1 MATKFKNTI
10 TAPSANFDS
19 LTVNGVAVT
28 GGGGGGGG
36 SAGLPT
42 DATVSVDIY
51 PLVDTSDITVL
62 TITVAGN
69 FLSSVDASD
78 NTQNI
83 SVTKFDIVDE
93 TEAAALTRVNAVGD
107 TPAANEFLVHD
118 DILYYVTDETAPN
131 CIPSAA
137 AGASIYTDYNT
148 STPSAVDFSTVN
160 LTVSEGGDGTGA
172 HPILKAHLSSGPVKF
187 TEPGL
192 NLIDLDY
199 KSRLSTYYHEI
210 SYTVD
215 GDVDTIDVW
224 LNNNKTTKLFTKAF
238 TYNVDGDLTQILIT
252 DVVTGATLTKALVYD
267 VDGNLEKITRT
278 YA

>member
-10 TAPSANFDS
+10 TAPSADFNS

-28 GGGGGGGG
+28 GGGGGGGGG

-51 PLVDTSDITVL
+51 PLVDPTDITVL

-93 TEAAALTRVNAVGD
+93 TEAAALTRVNAAGD
-107 TPAANEFLVHD
+107 TPAANDFLVHD
-118 DILYYVTDETAPN
+118 DILYYVTDETDPASV
-131 CIPSAA
+131 PSSA
-137 AGASIYTDYNT
+137 AGATLYTYYNT
-148 STPSAVDFSTVN
+148 STPSVVNFSSVN
-160 LTVSEGGDGTGA
+160 LTVSEDGTNTGA
-172 HPILKAHLSSGPVKF
+172 ILKAHLPSGPVKF
-187 TEPGL
+187 SEPGL

-210 SYTVD
+210 SYTVG

-224 LNNNKTTKLFTKAF
+224 LNNTKTTKLFTKAF
-238 TYNVDGDLTQILIT
+238 TYNVGGDLTQILIT

-267 VDGNLEKITRT
+267 VNGNLETITRT

>member
-1 MATKFKNTI
+1 MATKFKNNI
-10 TAPSANFDS
+10 TAPAADFNS
-19 LTVNGVAVT
+19 LTVNGIAVT

-36 SAGLPT
+36 GAGSGLPT

-51 PLVDTSDITVL
+51 PIVDTTDITVL
-62 TITVAGN
+62 TITVSGN
-69 FLSSVDASD
+69 FLTSVDSTD

-83 SVTKFDIVDE
+83 SVTKFDVVDE
-93 TEAAALTRVNAVGD
+93 AEAAALTRVNSAGD

-118 DILYYVTDETAPN
+118 DVLYYVTDETEPA
-131 CIPSAA
+131 CVPSAA
-137 AGASIYTDYNT
+137 AGATLYTDYNY
-148 STPSAVDFSTVN
+148 STAQLVNFSTVN
-160 LTVSEGGDGTGA
+160 LTVSDDGSNTGA
-172 HPILKAHLSSGPVKF
+172 ILKAHLPSGPTKF
-187 TEPGL
+187 SEPGL

-224 LNNNKTTKLFTKAF
+224 LNNTKTTKLFTKAF
-238 TYNVDGDLTQILIT
+238 TYTNGDLTQILIT

>member
-1 MATKFKNTI
+1 MATKFKNNI
-10 TAPSANFDS
+10 TAPSASFDA

-28 GGGGGGGG
+28 GGGGGGGGG

-51 PLVDTSDITVL
+51 PLVDTTDITVL

-93 TEAAALTRVNAVGD
+93 TEAAALTRVLAASD
-107 TPAANEFLVHD
+107 TPAANDFLVHD
-118 DILYYVTDETAPN
+118 DILYYVTNESEPA

-137 AGASIYTDYNT
+137 AGATLYTDYNT
-148 STPSAVDFSTVN
+148 STPSVVNFSSVN
-160 LTVSEGGDGTGA
+160 LTDSEDGSNTA
-172 HPILKAHLSSGPVKF
+172 AILKAHLPSGPVKF

-210 SYTVD
+210 SYTVG

-224 LNNNKTTKLFTKAF
+224 LNNTKTTKLFTKAF
-238 TYNVDGDLTQILIT
+238 TYTNGDLTQILIT
-252 DVVTGATLTKALVYD
+252 DVVTGASLTKALVYD
-267 VDGNLEKITRT
+267 VNGNLEKITRT

>member
-1 MATKFKNTI
+1 MPNPDTNSIFYKIGQLTKQKI
-10 TAPSANFDS
+10 ASEVAN
-19 LTVNGVAVT
+19 AVT

-36 SAGLPT
+36 TAGLPT

-51 PLVDTSDITVL
+51 PLVDLTDITVL

-69 FLSSVDASD
+69 FLASVDASD

-83 SVTKFDIVDE
+83 SVIKFDIVDE
-93 TEAAALTRVNAVGD
+93 TEAAALTRVASAGD
-107 TPAANEFLVHD
+107 TPAANEFIVHD
-118 DILYYVTDETAPN
+118 DILYYVTDENEPN
-131 CIPSAA
+131 SIPSAA
-137 AGASIYTDYNT
+137 SGATLYTDYNH
-148 STPSAVDFSTVN
+148 STPQVVNFSSVN
-160 LTVSEGGDGTGA
+160 LTVSEEGSDTA
-172 HPILKAHLSSGPVKF
+172 AILKDHLPNGPTRF
-187 TEPGL
+187 SEPGT

-224 LNNNKTTKLFTKAF
+224 LNNTKTTKLFTKAF
-238 TYNVDGDLTQILIT
+238 TYTSGDLTQILIT
-252 DVVTGATLTKALVYD
+252 DVVTGATLTKQLVYN
-267 VDGNLEKITRT
+267 VDGNLKTVTRT

>member
-1 MATKFKNTI
+1 MATKFKNNI
-10 TAPSANFDS
+10 TAPSASFDA

-28 GGGGGGGG
+28 GGGGGGGGG

-51 PLVDTSDITVL
+51 PLVDTTDITVL

-93 TEAAALTRVNAVGD
+93 TEAAALTRVLAASD
-107 TPAANEFLVHD
+107 TPAANDFLVHD
-118 DILYYVTDETAPN
+118 DILYYVTNESEPA

-137 AGASIYTDYNT
+137 AGATLYTDYNT
-148 STPSAVDFSTVN
+148 STPSVVNFSSVN
-160 LTVSEGGDGTGA
+160 LTVSEDGSNTA
-172 HPILKAHLSSGPVKF
+172 AILKAHLPSGPVKF

-210 SYTVD
+210 SYTVG

-224 LNNNKTTKLFTKAF
+224 LNNTKTTKLFTKAF
-238 TYNVDGDLTQILIT
+238 TYTNGDLTQILIT
-252 DVVTGATLTKALVYD
+252 DVVTGATLTKALVYHAN
-267 VDGNLEKITRT
+267 GNLETITRT

>member
-1 MATKFKNTI
+1 MATKFKNNI
-10 TAPSANFDS
+10 SAPSANFNS

-36 SAGLPT
+36 GAGLPT

-51 PLVDTSDITVL
+51 PIIDTSDITVL

-93 TEAAALTRVNAVGD
+93 AEAAALTRVNAAGD
-107 TPAANEFLVHD
+107 TPAANDFLVHD
-118 DILYYVTDETAPN
+118 DILYYVTDESEPA

-137 AGASIYTDYNT
+137 AGASVYTDYNT

-160 LTVSEGGDGTGA
+160 LTVSEDGTNTGA
-172 HPILKAHLSSGPVKF
+172 ILKAHLPSGPVKF

-224 LNNNKTTKLFTKAF
+224 LDNTTTTKLFTKAF
-238 TYNVDGDLTQILIT
+238 TYTNGDLTQILIT

-267 VDGNLEKITRT
+267 ANGNLETITRT

>member
-1 MATKFKNTI
+1 MSTEFKNNI
-10 TAPSANFDS
+10 TAPSASFNS

-36 SAGLPT
+36 GGAGLPT

-51 PLVDTSDITVL
+51 PLVDPTDITVL

-93 TEAAALTRVNAVGD
+93 AEAAALTRVNAAGD
-107 TPAANEFLVHD
+107 TPAANDFLVHD
-118 DILYYVTDETAPN
+118 DILYYVTDETEPASV
-131 CIPSAA
+131 PSSA
-137 AGASIYTDYNT
+137 AGATLYTDYNPA
-148 STPSAVDFSTVN
+148 SPQVVNFSSVN
-160 LTVSEGGDGTGA
+160 LTVSEDGTNTGA
-172 HPILKAHLSSGPVKF
+172 ILKAHLPSGPVKF
-187 TEPGL
+187 SEPGL

-215 GDVDTIDVW
+215 GDVDTIDIW
-224 LNNNKTTKLFTKAF
+224 LNNTKTTKLFTKSF
-238 TYNVDGDLTQILIT
+238 TYTGGDLTQILIT

>member
-1 MATKFKNTI
+1 MATKFKNNI
-10 TAPSANFDS
+10 TAPAADFNS
-19 LTVNGVAVT
+19 LTVNGIAVT

-36 SAGLPT
+36 AGSGLPT

-51 PLVDTSDITVL
+51 PIVDTTDITVL
-62 TITVAGN
+62 TITVSGN
-69 FLSSVDASD
+69 FLASVDSTD

-83 SVTKFDIVDE
+83 SVTKFDVVDE
-93 TEAAALTRVNAVGD
+93 AEAAALTRVNSAED

-118 DILYYVTDETAPN
+118 DILYYVTDETEPA

-137 AGASIYTDYNT
+137 AGATLYTDYNY
-148 STPSAVDFSTVN
+148 STAQLVNFSTVN
-160 LTVSEGGDGTGA
+160 LTVSDDGSNTGA
-172 HPILKAHLSSGPVKF
+172 ILKAHLPSGPTKF
-187 TEPGL
+187 SEPGL

-224 LNNNKTTKLFTKAF
+224 LNNTKTTKLFTKAF
-238 TYNVDGDLTQILIT
+238 TYTNGDLTQILIT
-252 DVVTGATLTKALVYD
+252 DVVTGTTLTKALVYD

>member
-1 MATKFKNTI
+1 MATKFKNNI
-10 TAPSANFDS
+10 TAPSASFNS

-36 SAGLPT
+36 GGTGLPT

-51 PLVDTSDITVL
+51 PLVDPTDITVL

-93 TEAAALTRVNAVGD
+93 TEAAALTRVNAAGD
-107 TPAANEFLVHD
+107 TPAANDFLVHD
-118 DILYYVTDETAPN
+118 DILYYVTDETDPASV
-131 CIPSAA
+131 PSAA
-137 AGASIYTDYNT
+137 AGATLYTDYNT
-148 STPSAVDFSTVN
+148 STPSVVNFSSVN
-160 LTVSEGGDGTGA
+160 LTVSEDGSNTGA
-172 HPILKAHLSSGPVKF
+172 ILKAHLPSGPVKF

-224 LNNNKTTKLFTKAF
+224 LNNTKTTKLFTKAF
-238 TYNVDGDLTQILIT
+238 TYTGGDLTQILIT

-267 VDGNLEKITRT
+267 ANGNLETITRT

>member
-1 MATKFKNTI
+1 MATKFKNNI
-10 TAPSANFDS
+10 TAPSASFDA

-36 SAGLPT
+36 GAGLPT

-51 PLVDTSDITVL
+51 PLVNTTDITVL

-93 TEAAALTRVNAVGD
+93 AEAAALTRVNSAGH
-107 TPAANEFLVHD
+107 TPGANDFLVHD
-118 DILYYVTDETAPN
+118 DILYYVTDEADPAS
-131 CIPSAA
+131 IPSAA
-137 AGASIYTDYNT
+137 AGATLYTDYNT

-160 LTVSEGGDGTGA
+160 LTVSEDGGGTGA
-172 HPILKAHLSSGPVKF
+172 HPILKAHLSTGPVKF

-224 LNNNKTTKLFTKAF
+224 LNNAKTTKLFTKAF
-238 TYNVDGDLTQILIT
+238 TYNVGGDLTQILIT
-252 DVVTGATLTKALVYD
+252 DVVTGASLTKALVYD
-267 VDGNLEKITRT
+267 VNGNLEKITRT